1 MQYFNFSRLVS
12 KYKSEFKSI
21 TLTGGYFDD
30 RGDWIDDFKSQTT
43 IEGAIISI
51 KENKIYRAE
60 GTLTEKDKR
69 LFTLMSIDSEA
80 LQSSKII
87 YDGNVYSIES
97 SSDNSK
103 FTGVWAYTLKWVS
116 AFKDDSPEYDLTE
129 DADKLNQRLDG
140 TYTPSIPDDTDSEYP
155 YDKLS
160 KRLNGTHA
168 ETVK

>member
-1 MQYFNFSRLVS
+1 MQYFNFSRLVN
-12 KYKSEFKSI
+12 KYKSEFKLI

-30 RGDWIDDFKSQTT
+30 RGDWIDDFKNQTT

-60 GTLTEKDKR
+60 GTLTAKDKR
-69 LFTLMSIDSEA
+69 LFTLMPIDSEA

-103 FTGVWAYTLKWVS
+103 FTGVWAYILKWVS
-116 AFKDDSPEYDLTE
+116 AFKKDINDD
-129 DADKLNQRLDG
+129 Q
-140 TYTPSIPDDTDSEYP
+140 I
-155 YDKLS
+155 
-160 KRLNGTHA
+160 
-168 ETVK
+168 